1 MPEPSELF
9 KNVYV
14 KGYGVEVIFISLVDT
29 HSHTLFY
36 SIITVGLNEAY
47 RFFLLLL
54 VETVL
59 LDGYLMIT
67 STFVTIC

>member
-9 KNVYV
+9 TNVYV
-14 KGYGVEVIFISLVDT
+14 KGFGVEVIFISLVDT

-47 RFFLLLL
+47 RFF
-54 VETVL
+54 
-59 LDGYLMIT
+59 
-67 STFVTIC
+67 